1 MGIKFK
7 DYYDVLGVSRTAK
20 PEEIRS
26 AYRALARKYH
36 PDVAKSEKDAE
47 AKFKEIN
54 EAYEVLKD
62 PEKRKQYDL
71 LGANYKA
78 GQEFRP
84 GNGYARGGGQDGFNF
99 GGFSDFFEA
108 VFGAGSRG
116 GAGPQ
121 GGPSPFGA
129 GSFNFNDFNNAGYA
143 PEPVEAAVQVPLGA
157 VLRGTS
163 VPLRLDIPGR
173 GQRTFD
179 VKIPK
184 GIAEGKRIRLSGEG
198 PNGADILLAIEY
210 ANDPP
215 FRMDGEVLVVDA
227 TVTPATAALGGKV
240 TVPTADGEIS
250 LTVPGHSSSGK
261 RLRVRGRG
269 LAGGDLFVQLMI
281 AIPERFTPEQVK
293 LYEALRA
300 LEG

>member
-84 GNGYARGGGQDGFNF
+84 GAGQPRGGGQDGFNF

-116 GAGPQ
+116 AGAQP
-121 GGPSPFGA
+121 GPSPFGA
-129 GSFNFNDFNNAGYA
+129 GSFNFNDFNNSGYL

-173 GQRTFD
+173 GLRTFD
-179 VKIPK
+179 IKIPK

-210 ANDPP
+210 ADDPP
-215 FRMDGEVLVVDA
+215 FRIDGEVLVVDA
-227 TVTPATAALGGKV
+227 PISPAIAVLGGKV
-240 TVPTADGEIS
+240 TVPTADGEIA
-250 LTVPGHSSSGK
+250 LKVPQNSSSGK
-261 RLRVRGRG
+261 RLRVRGKG
-269 LAGGDLFVQLMI
+269 LAGADLLVQLMI
-281 AIPERFTPEQVK
+281 TLPETQSAEQLK
-293 LYEALRA
+293 LYEALKA
-300 LEG
+300 LEV